1 MSEHMSMN
9 DEIDSAAQQEAK
21 ALQTAPVL
29 TAKRAILI
37 LAVFFLAQAVITFV
51 VGAIIGAYIAIAQ
64 GISEPTAVTEAF
76 KPFDLSVSMIGLFLA
91 ALIALRM
98 TRNTFGGASNAEGL
112 ATIGWQRA
120 SIQRISVA
128 ALAGFVV
135 SLFYA
140 FVLVPAFPPPDD
152 QQWGPL
158 VTAATSGGWPFIQWA
173 FVGLFLAPPI
183 EEFVFRGVLFSG
195 LSKSCG
201 VLVSALIVTVLFLL
215 LHLPETLNYWP
226 AWVGVG
232 MLAVTTVVIRIQTG
246 SLLPAI
252 AAHASYNLLL
262 VLAVLFASA

>member
-98 TRNTFGGASNAEGL
+98 TRNTFGGAHPSRESQLRLWRVSWCHSFMRSCLCLPFHHPMTNNGDRL
-112 ATIGWQRA
+112 SLPPLRA
-120 SIQRISVA
+120 VGHS
-128 ALAGFVV
+128 FN
-135 SLFYA
+135 
-140 FVLVPAFPPPDD
+140 
-152 QQWGPL
+152 GPL
-158 VTAATSGGWPFIQWA
+158 SAFFWRLPLKSSSFEAYFSAACRSPVA
-173 FVGLFLAPPI
+173 FW
-183 EEFVFRGVLFSG
+183 FR
-195 LSKSCG
+195 
-201 VLVSALIVTVLFLL
+201 
-215 LHLPETLNYWP
+215 P
-226 AWVGVG
+226 
-232 MLAVTTVVIRIQTG
+232 
-246 SLLPAI
+246 
-252 AAHASYNLLL
+252 
-262 VLAVLFASA
+262 